1 MTNPKLIPRD
11 CTVFRSGPFTSID
24 LRYTNGSKLVATLD
38 NGSGVFAVT
47 GDWGDYACRFGL
59 STGSRL
65 SDEIFT
71 GMDPHYIANRLM
83 PASAQTEVDLEAT
96 RRKLRDALTGVFQD
110 DGNDEYTEEQFE
122 DDLAYLDDFSCVEA
136 INDHTFWLLED
147 HEVQDCFCERPTKA
161 WSNLV
166 NFAIPALQDAWQT
179 LKHEGPD
186 AVLGD
191 LDVRIIRSAL
201 NCVLAPER
209 HRLLIEPNASI
220 AAANALRKLALI
232 YDETTDKPL

>member
-1 MTNPKLIPRD
+1 MTSPKLIPRD

-96 RRKLRDALTGVFQD
+96 RRELREALTGVFQD
-110 DGNDEYTEEQFE
+110 ASEEYTEEQLE
-122 DDLAYLDDFSCVEA
+122 DDLSCLEEFSCVEA

-179 LKHEGPD
+179 LKHKEPEPP
-186 AVLGD
+186 LSPI
-191 LDVRIIRSAL
+191 DVRIIRSAL
-201 NCVLAPER
+201 KCVIVPEWQQV
-209 HRLLIEPNASI
+209 LLQPQAGEAAS
-220 AAANALRKLALI
+220 AALDKLALI
-232 YDETTDKPL
+232 YDGTTDKPL